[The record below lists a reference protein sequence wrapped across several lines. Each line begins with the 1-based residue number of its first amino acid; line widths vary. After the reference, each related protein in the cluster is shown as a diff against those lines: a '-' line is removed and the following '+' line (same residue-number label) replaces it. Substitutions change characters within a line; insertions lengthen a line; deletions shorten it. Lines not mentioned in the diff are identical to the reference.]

1 MSVYKDK
8 MGTIEF
14 KVSDYQF
21 EAFDTAVGSVN
32 GAKDFEFINF
42 DKNSPLTKPEHQ
54 KVIKAERGS
63 ATKNQFE
70 IAPMVKE
77 HRGLVEQENR
87 EREDRIEEE
96 VKKRVDALREQ
107 AYQQGYNEGEE
118 TGRKET
124 IEHTKHEVE
133 EKVSLLNDMIYRVL
147 EAEQEMLDSYKI
159 EIYTL
164 TRSLTKWVILRELN
178 DDKDYLKRLLEKLI
192 HEINSKSNL
201 LIKVGVSQFKNMPEV
216 LEQVEA
222 SLGKIKNTRLELD
235 DTLDSKGLVIESD
248 NGIINASLKQQF
260 KGISKLFESLGVSQ
274 ETESEAEIE
283 AESEDEGDSDL

>member
-96 VKKRVDALREQ
+96 VKKRVDA
-107 AYQQGYNEGEE
+107 
-118 TGRKET
+118 
-124 IEHTKHEVE
+124 
-133 EKVSLLNDMIYRVL
+133 LNDMIYRVL